1 MTVVPHTTKKIERFC
16 HSPHFF
22 VILNYNKNDMEYLII
37 NTVNNTVTIK
47 KDCPIDVIIF
57 TINAFKGTDTKIIF
71 EDINV
76 TTKI

>member
-1 MTVVPHTTKKIERFC
+1 
-16 HSPHFF
+16 
-22 VILNYNKNDMEYLII
+22 MEYLII